1 MRFKGNNQGCFSLFI
16 SSLATAIFINYLV
29 VGFIDYVHSINDL
42 LQWLNQSGILP
53 AIKQFLGVR

>member
-1 MRFKGNNQGCFSLFI
+1 MRFKGNNQGCIGLFI

-29 VGFIDYVHSINDL
+29 VGFIDYVQSINSL
-42 LQWLNQSGILP
+42 LIWLNQSGLLA